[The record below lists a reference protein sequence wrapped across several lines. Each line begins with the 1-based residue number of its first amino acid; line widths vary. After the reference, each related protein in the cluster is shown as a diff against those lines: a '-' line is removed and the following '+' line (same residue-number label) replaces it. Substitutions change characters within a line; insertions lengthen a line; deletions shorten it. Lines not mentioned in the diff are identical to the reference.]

1 MNSIHFYHL
10 VELALAE
17 DLGAAGDITSAACI
31 PADATSRAAIV
42 AKSPGVIC
50 GVEIAEHVFKRVNP
64 MVEVSRE
71 VSDGVQAARGET
83 ILRVEGPSRALLTA
97 ERTALNFMTHL
108 SGIATTTHQMMK
120 LIEGTSAKL
129 LDTRK
134 TTPGYRA
141 LEKHAVHCGGGT
153 NHRFGLHDAVMIKDN
168 HIVAAGGIAKAIRA
182 AKAHVNHLVKI
193 EVEVKSLEEFE
204 EAKQEK
210 PDVIMLDNMSPDMIR
225 ECIAANQSGI
235 TLEASGGI
243 NATNLRAYAETGV
256 DYISVGWITHSAPN
270 LDLSLEFFS

>member
-1 MNSIHFYHL
+1 MNSFQFHHL

-31 PADATSRAAIV
+31 PAEAISRAAVV
-42 AKSPGVIC
+42 AKQPGVIC
-50 GVEIAEHVFKRVNP
+50 GVEIAEHVFRRLNP
-64 MVEVSRE
+64 QVELSRK
-71 VSDGVQAARGET
+71 VSDGAEVAKGEA
-83 ILRVEGPSRALLTA
+83 ILGIVGTSRSILTA

-108 SGIATTTHQMMK
+108 SGIATTTHQMVK
-120 LIEGTSAKL
+120 LIEGTQAKL

-134 TTPGYRA
+134 TTPAYRS
-141 LEKHAVHCGGGT
+141 LEKYAVHCGGGT

-168 HIVAAGGIAKAIRA
+168 HIVAAGGISQAIRA

-193 EVEVKSLEEFE
+193 EVEVKDLKEFE
-204 EAKQEK
+204 EAKSER
-210 PDVIMLDNMSPDMIR
+210 PDVIMLDNMTPEKIR
-225 ECIAANQSGI
+225 ECVAVNQGGPI
-235 TLEASGGI
+235 LEASGGI
-243 NATNLRAYAETGV
+243 NASNLRAYAETGV